1 MQKILFIKINPIGT
15 KNLYLDAEEKEIEE
29 IRKKSTNR
37 DHYELESKGAVTIEE
52 LHEHLEEYKPTILH
66 ISGHGN
72 NEGVLYFHDDE
83 NYKKEV
89 SIHRFCRFIKNY
101 NQHLSCIFLNA
112 CFSLS
117 GIHNI
122 TDMNNQAIIG
132 MNNEIP
138 NDTAIIFSKAF
149 YTSLF
154 GGKSIADSFDSA
166 IGVVGLDG
174 FGDENIPCLK
184 GDALLEIKVE
194 ANNPE
199 ILAKVDANLV
209 PEENI
214 ELAKNKRKKR
224 KTSYYFMIGFVVIVS
239 LFLVGISIYTKQNTL
254 YSIAGVLPLG
264 LVKWIKEKLD
274 GIDDSL
280 TLLKMLENE
289 IAQFLESL
297 KVSQVQGIDE
307 KITQLNEQFWKIV
320 EVNR

>member
-1 MQKILFIKINPIGT
+1 MGT
-15 KNLYLDAEEKEIEE
+15 KNLFLDTEEKGIEE
-29 IRKKSTNR
+29 IRKKSANR
-37 DHYELESKGAVTIEE
+37 DQYILVSKGAVTIEE
-52 LHEHLEEYKPTILH
+52 LHEYLEEYKPAILH

-72 NEGVLYFHDDE
+72 KQGVLYFHDDE

-89 SIHRFCRFIKNY
+89 SIPKFCGFIKNY
-101 NQHLSCIFLNA
+101 DTHLSCIFLNA
-112 CFSLS
+112 CFSLT
-117 GIHNI
+117 GIQDI
-122 TDMNNQAIIG
+122 QDMKNQAIIG

-174 FGDENIPCLK
+174 FGDENIPCIK
-184 GDALLEIKVE
+184 GDALGKIKIE
-194 ANNPE
+194 KEENNIE
-199 ILAKVDANLV
+199 ILAKVDASLV

-224 KTSYYFMIGFVVIVS
+224 KVSYYFMIGFVIIVS
-239 LFLVGISIYTKQNTL
+239 LFLVGISIYTKQNTI

-297 KVSQVQGIDE
+297 KRSQVQGIDE